1 MTSCP
6 KSAPV
11 GSTPPSGRGLN
22 AAERPPVRVTA
33 AAPDGLQDP
42 RAIRGTPKERAGGV
56 GHPAAPS
63 APRPVPDHSGAEGG
77 LREPSPQAPARAAA
91 AVPERGGRGSTPS
104 PQGREGTA
112 GPGVPMPGPASTSP
126 PAPEGAAGGAREEE
140 AGVRTLRAGLSPA
153 KEPAGGTRPAG
164 SSTSPPAAPLRG
176 KAFRDA
182 VKAAESAQARDKRI
196 ARGKWPAKRAGS
208 AYGPGMTRRLP
219 PGSGGAA

>member
-33 AAPDGLQDP
+33 ATPGAPAEGSGEGT
-42 RAIRGTPKERAGGV
+42 RGPLKRAGGV

-63 APRPVPDHSGAEGG
+63 VLRPAPDHSGAEGG
-77 LREPSPQAPARAAA
+77 LREPSPQAPARAPV
-91 AVPERGGRGSTPS
+91 AVPERGGQGNPS

-112 GPGVPMPGPASTSP
+112 GPGAPVPGPAQTSP
-126 PAPEGAAGGAREEE
+126 LAVKGAAGGAREEE
-140 AGVRTLRAGLSPA
+140 ASVRTLRAGLPPA
-153 KEPAGGTRPAG
+153 TEPAGGAVDR
-164 SSTSPPAAPLRG
+164 
-176 KAFRDA
+176 RDA
-182 VKAAESAQARDKRI
+182 PSAGTTTPPGKEGRDAWRKALSAQARDRRI
-196 ARGKWPAKRAGS
+196 ARGKWPARRAGS
-208 AYGPGMTRRLP
+208 AYGPGMTRRQP